1 MSNIL
6 QFPEHLNIQT
16 SLEKTKDDLE
26 EMYEAL
32 NKCFEAINALE
43 EKIAETENTYNRQ
56 FGRYVKARGLEN
68 IEVGFIEYVSD
79 NIRIN
84 METGEVEYVTL
95 KEDE

>member
-16 SLEKTKDDLE
+16 SLEKTKGDLE

-56 FGRYVKARGLEN
+56 FGRYVKARDTN
-68 IEVGFIEYVSD
+68 IEVGFIEYIATISES
-79 NIRIN
+79 IWKR
-84 METGEVEYVTL
+84 E
-95 KEDE
+95 K

>member
-43 EKIAETENTYNRQ
+43 EKIAETENTYNR
-56 FGRYVKARGLEN
+56 
-68 IEVGFIEYVSD
+68 
-79 NIRIN
+79 
-84 METGEVEYVTL
+84 
-95 KEDE
+95 